1 MDWFTPEIA
10 ALAATAATIGVLH
23 TILGPDHYLPFV
35 MLSRARGWTARRTS
49 LITLVCGLGHV
60 IGSGL
65 IGLAGVALGLAL
77 TQLEWVEGVRGNLAA
92 WALVVFGLLYMIW
105 GLRHAWRN
113 RPHVHWHTHTDGT
126 RHLHEHRHASQHAH
140 VHGEQTGKTITP
152 LALFIVFVLGPCEAL
167 IPMLM
172 YPAAQ
177 HNYAG
182 LALVTTVF
190 GIATLTTM
198 VAAVLVGLWG
208 LNTVG
213 EKLGLRRFAH
223 WSHAVSG
230 GAIGLCGAAIIGLG
244 L

>member
-35 MLSRARGWTARRTS
+35 MLSRARGWSARRTS

-60 IGSGL
+60 MGSVF

-77 TQLEWVEGVRGNLAA
+77 TRLEWVEGVRGNLAA

-105 GLRHAWRN
+105 GVRHAWRN
-113 RPHVHWHTHTDGT
+113 RPHTHWHTHSDGT
-126 RHLHEHRHASQHAH
+126 KHLHEHRHASEH
-140 VHGEQTGKTITP
+140 VHVHAEAGRTLTP

-167 IPMLM
+167 IPVLM

-177 HNYAG
+177 QNYAG
-182 LALVTTVF
+182 LMLVTGVF
-190 GIATLTTM
+190 GAATLITM

-208 LNTVG
+208 LKTAG
-213 EKLGLRRFAH
+213 EKLGLRRFTH

-230 GAIGLCGAAIIGLG
+230 GAIGLCGVAIIGLG